1 MTDMEGRAMDR
12 QILVELMFG
21 LRASAAGAA
30 IATLV
35 MMLVL

>member
-1 MTDMEGRAMDR
+1 LLDLAQETSTLAD
-12 QILVELMFG
+12 V
-21 LRASAAGAA
+21 ASAAGAA

>member
-21 LRASAAGAA
+21 FGASVAGAA